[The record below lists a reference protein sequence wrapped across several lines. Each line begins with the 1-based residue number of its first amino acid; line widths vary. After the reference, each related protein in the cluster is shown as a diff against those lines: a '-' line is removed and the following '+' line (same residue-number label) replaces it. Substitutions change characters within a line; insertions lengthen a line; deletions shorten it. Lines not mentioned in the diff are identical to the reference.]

1 VALNRCSACRRI
13 REIPDFR
20 IKSGR
25 SAACP
30 VSLTAE
36 KEPRYAALAGRV
48 SLWSDWVGHP
58 GRVETAETK
67 RIWAAARRWIQIP
80 ENNFNKPER

>member
-1 VALNRCSACRRI
+1 VALDRCSACRRI
-13 REIPDFR
+13 REIPNFR

-25 SAACP
+25 SAI
-30 VSLTAE
+30 SLAAE
-36 KEPRYAALAGRV
+36 KKPRYAVLAGRV

-67 RIWAAARRWIQIP
+67 RIWVAARRWIQIP
-80 ENNFNKPER
+80 ENNFNKPGR